1 MQQLAIMYKL
11 KNLLAHNMHNLCARV
26 AFLSDHDYL
35 ATVYEQADDHYD
47 AIVERMI
54 GLGLSI
60 DLNSTHAEAVQ
71 KLTAIPQGKDNSEM
85 FSQLLQV
92 NKQIIQIIEIECKSG
107 KLSEGTKQLIGG
119 QADFLESENYKLL
132 QRIKK

>member
-35 ATVYEQADDHYD
+35 ASVYEQADDNYD

-54 GLGLSI
+54 GLGLPI
-60 DLNSTHAEAVQ
+60 DLNVVHSEAVQ
-71 KLTAIPQGKDNSEM
+71 KLASVPQGKDNSEM
-85 FSQLLQV
+85 FSQLLQL
-92 NKQIIQIIEIECKSG
+92 NKQIIQLIEIECKSG
-107 KLSEGTKQLIGG
+107 KLSEGTRQLIGG
-119 QADFLESENYKLL
+119 HADLLESENYKLL